1 MTLRGERYP
10 TENEFRLLF
19 EANPQP
25 TLVFD
30 EETLR
35 FLAVNRAAVSQYG
48 YTRDAL
54 LSMTVAEI
62 AAGEEQEHPGDLVH
76 RAVHRTRDGEL
87 IRVEVS
93 SAAIEYEG
101 RAARIVTTKDVTRET
116 LVETELRASEQRFRG
131 LVELA
136 SDMIYRADL
145 QGRFT
150 YVNPVATGVIGLPEE
165 VLIGTSYLDLIREDA
180 REETAAFYE
189 GQIRERVPTTYYE
202 FPVVAADGRELW
214 IGQNVQLVF
223 DGDDPVGVQAV
234 ARNITAHREVERLK
248 DELIAVISHELRTPL
263 TAMRGALG
271 LLASGNLGQLE
282 EKGQRMLEIA
292 AQNADRL
299 VRLINDILDV
309 ERMAA
314 GRSPLVRRLVDVST
328 LMEDAVATMRPMAER
343 SGIQIVLTPLQVQLN
358 LDPDRIVQALTNL
371 LSNAIKFSPYGGV
384 VWVDGEVGEDAVTI
398 RVHDE
403 GRGIPADKL
412 EVIFERF
419 QQADSSDARQ
429 MGGSGL
435 GLTISRGIVEEHG
448 GRIRVESVPGD
459 GASFY
464 ISLPRQASADE

>member
-1 MTLRGERYP
+1 MTSRGERSP
-10 TENEFRLLF
+10 TEHEFRLLF

-35 FLAVNRAAVSQYG
+35 FLAVNHAASSQYG
-48 YTRDAL
+48 YSRDEL
-54 LSMTVAEI
+54 MSMTVSDI
-62 AAGEEQEHPGDLVH
+62 AADEEQAHPGDLVH
-76 RAVHRTRDGEL
+76 RAAHRTRDGEQ
-87 IRVEVS
+87 IEVEVS
-93 SAAIEYEG
+93 SAAIEYGG
-101 RAARIVTTKDVTRET
+101 RPARIVTTKDVTRET

-145 QGRFT
+145 QGHFT
-150 YVNPVATGVIGLPEE
+150 YVNPVATGVIGLPAE
-165 VLIGTSYLDLIREDA
+165 VLIGTLYLDLIREDA
-180 REETAAFYE
+180 RAEAAAFYE
-189 GQIRERVPTTYYE
+189 KQVRERVPTTYFE

-223 DGDDPVGVQAV
+223 DGEIPVGVQAV

-271 LLASGNLGQLE
+271 LLASGHLGQLE
-282 EKGQRMLEIA
+282 QKGQRMLEIA

-314 GRSPLVRRLVDVST
+314 GRSPLVRRLVDLSI

-343 SGIQIVLTPLQVQLN
+343 SAIQIILTPLQVQLY

-371 LSNAIKFSPYGGV
+371 ISNAIKFSPYGGV
-384 VWVDGEVGEDAVTI
+384 VWMDGEVREEEVVI
-398 RVHDE
+398 RVRDE

-412 EVIFERF
+412 DVIFERF
-419 QQADSSDARQ
+419 QQADSSDSRQ

-448 GRIRVESVPGD
+448 GCIRVESVPGD
-459 GASFY
+459 GATFY
-464 ISLPRQASADE
+464 LTLPRQASEEE